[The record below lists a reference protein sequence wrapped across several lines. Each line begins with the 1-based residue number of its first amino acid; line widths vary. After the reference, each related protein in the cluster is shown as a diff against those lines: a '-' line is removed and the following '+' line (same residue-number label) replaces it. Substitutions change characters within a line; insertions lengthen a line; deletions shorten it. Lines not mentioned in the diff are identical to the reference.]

1 MILWA
6 IIPVKPLRYS
16 KSRLS
21 HILSMDERA
30 QLTSNILERTI
41 SAVDQVPVISKT
53 MVISRDTAAL
63 KVARKFGVSTYRE
76 TERQDLNTALTRAA
90 HIAAAQKVEGVLI
103 LPADL
108 PLITSADIEELIEA
122 AGLANPNGSNGY
134 HFPKRVMVICTDR
147 NQDGTNALLV
157 SPPTGFTFQ
166 YGPNSFERH
175 LDEAEKLGMT
185 IRSVTVPTIQFDL
198 DTEEDWQVYQQSKAE
213 TPPLSMVAKSN

>member
-30 QLTSNILERTI
+30 QLTSDILERTI
-41 SAVDQVPVISKT
+41 SAVDQVPVITKT

-76 TERQDLNTALTRAA
+76 TEKQDLNTALIRAA
-90 HIAAAQKVEGVLI
+90 HIAAAQKAEGVLI

-108 PLITSADIEELIEA
+108 PLVTSADIEELIEA
-122 AGLANPNGSNGY
+122 VGLANPNGSNGY
-134 HFPKRVMVICTDR
+134 SFLKRVMVICTDR

-157 SPPTGFTFQ
+157 SPPTAFTYQ

-175 LDEAEKLGMT
+175 LNEAEKLGMT
-185 IRSVTVPTIQFDL
+185 IRTVTVPNIEFDL
-198 DTEEDWQVYQQSKAE
+198 DTEEDWHIFQQAKAE
-213 TPPLSMVAKSN
+213 TELLTMVADSS